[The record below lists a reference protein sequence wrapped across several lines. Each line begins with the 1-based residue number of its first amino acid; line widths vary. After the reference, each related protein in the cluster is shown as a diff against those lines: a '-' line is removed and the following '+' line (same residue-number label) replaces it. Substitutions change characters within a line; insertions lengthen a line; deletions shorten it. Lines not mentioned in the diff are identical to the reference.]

1 MRVTSRLAAMWRN
14 VIHRSR
20 TERDLDSE
28 LRATFELL
36 VEEKTRSGLN
46 AAEARRAAAIE
57 LRVESVKEQVRE
69 VRTGGFMDTLLQ
81 DVRYAA
87 RLLGRRPLFT
97 LTAALSLAVGIGANA
112 TVFTIADGLLLRF
125 SPAAVA
131 EPDRLVD
138 MGRSLGGP
146 TFGFNPASYP
156 DYLDIRRRT
165 TTLDDV
171 YAHPLFPKSMSL
183 ISQAGSEPV
192 VADIVTTN
200 YFSALGARAAMGR
213 MFGPGDSDQP
223 EASPIVVLS
232 HRFWTRRFN
241 GDPSIVGQ
249 TVRINRYPMTVVG
262 VAQEGFQGTTVV
274 AVDLWVPMSMYT
286 SLSAA
291 TPAQFAARNAGWVV
305 MGARLKPGVS
315 VAQAAA
321 DLDAIDRALREE
333 YPDPRNTRGLRLQS
347 ASPVAGNRFGVA
359 AFIVLLAAIVSTVLA
374 IACANV
380 AGMLLARAS
389 ERRRE
394 MALRLAIGAGRS
406 RLIRQLL
413 TETLMMF
420 ALGAAAAVVLSWAM
434 TSALVS
440 LLPTLPIP
448 VQISLALDWRV
459 VLFTSGLSLVAAT
472 LSGLAPAL
480 HASRADVSTVLK
492 AESQGVSSRL
502 RIRHAFVVAQIA
514 LSLLLVVVGGLFTRT
529 LQQAGSADTG
539 FDPKGIEVA
548 SLDFSV
554 AGYTN
559 DTGRT
564 FAGDVIDRVR
574 RLPGVQAA
582 SMAHDLPLASE
593 GLGFGLSLPGA
604 TPPPGQALSGVGAG
618 GNIVTPGYF
627 ATMRIP
633 LLAGRDFTD
642 RDTAGAPLVAVIGEA
657 GARRFWPGQNPI
669 GQQLVLNGGL
679 DSAGA
684 LVQIVGV
691 ARDLQYRS
699 LEFGRVP
706 FLYLPLRQHYM
717 PEMTL
722 VVRSADSQ
730 RVAPQVRA
738 LVSTMNSDLPVL
750 SAQPIEEVIAASLAP
765 QRIAAFVAGTFGVVG
780 VLLAAMGVYGVTAY
794 SVARRTRE
802 IAIRTA
808 LGAQHA
814 SIVGLVLKQ
823 AIWLTT
829 TGSVIG
835 LALAAVAGQV
845 LSLLLVGVSPIDPL
859 TFIAAVIG
867 CTVVTLTAC
876 YVPVHRAMRIEAS
889 EALRYE

>member
-46 AAEARRAAAIE
+46 ASEARRAAAIE

-97 LTAALSLAVGIGANA
+97 LTAALSLAVGIGANT
-112 TVFTIADGLLLRF
+112 TVFTIANGLLRF
-125 SPAAVA
+125 SPVAVA

-138 MGRSLGGP
+138 MGRSLNGP
-146 TFGFNPASYP
+146 AFGFNPASYP

-171 YAHPLFPKSMSL
+171 YAHPLFPKPMNL
-183 ISQAGSEPV
+183 ISAAGSEPV
-192 VADIVTTN
+192 VADVVTTN
-200 YFSALGARAAMGR
+200 YFSALGARAAIGR
-213 MFGPGDSDQP
+213 MFGPGDSDRL

-249 TVRINRYPMTVVG
+249 TVRLNRHPMTVVG

-286 SLSAA
+286 SVSAA
-291 TPAQFAARNAGWVV
+291 TAAQFAARNAGWVV

-359 AFIVLLAAIVSTVLA
+359 AFIVLLGAIVSTVLA

-420 ALGAAAAVVLSWAM
+420 ALGAIAAVVLSWAM

-448 VQISLALDWRV
+448 VRVSLGLDWRV
-459 VLFTSGLSLVAAT
+459 VLFTSGLSLIAAM

-492 AESQGVSSRL
+492 AESHGVSSRL

-548 SLDFSV
+548 SLDV
-554 AGYTN
+554 VAAGYTK
-559 DTGRT
+559 DTGPA
-564 FAGDVIDRVR
+564 FATDVIDRVR

-582 SMAHDLPLASE
+582 SMTLSLPLASE

-604 TPPPGQALSGVGAG
+604 TPSPGQPVPGVGAG

-627 ATMRIP
+627 AAMRIP
-633 LLAGRDFTD
+633 LVSGRDFTEG
-642 RDTAGAPLVAVIGEA
+642 DTAGAPLVAVIGEA
-657 GARRFWPGQNPI
+657 GARRFWPGRDPI
-669 GQQLVLNGGL
+669 GQRLVLNAGL
-679 DSAGA
+679 DDEAV
-684 LVQIVGV
+684 VQIAGV

-699 LEFGRVP
+699 LEFGQVP
-706 FLYLPLRQHYM
+706 FIYLPLRQHYL
-717 PEMTL
+717 PQMTL

-738 LVSTMNSDLPVL
+738 LVSAMNSGLPVL
-750 SAQPIEEVIAASLAP
+750 SVRPIEDVIAASLAP

-814 SIVGLVLKQ
+814 SIVGLVLRQ

-859 TFIAAVIG
+859 TFMAAVIA
-867 CTVVTLTAC
+867 CTAVTLTAC
-876 YVPVHRAMRIEAS
+876 YVPVHRAMRIQAS

>member
-28 LRATFELL
+28 VRAAFEWL
-36 VEEKTRSGLN
+36 VDEKTRSGLN
-46 AAEARRAAAIE
+46 VVEARRAAAIE
-57 LRVESVKEQVRE
+57 LNIESVKEQVRE
-69 VRTGGFMDTLLQ
+69 VRTGAFMDTLLQ
-81 DVRYAA
+81 DIRYAA
-87 RLLGRRPLFT
+87 RLLRRRPLFT
-97 LTAALSLAVGIGANA
+97 LTAALSLAIGIGANT
-112 TVFTIADGLLLRF
+112 TVFTIANGLLRF

-131 EPDRLVD
+131 DPDRLVD
-138 MGRSLGGP
+138 LGRSLGGP
-146 TFGFNPASYP
+146 PIGFNPASYP

-171 YAHPLFPKSMSL
+171 YAHPLFPKSMNL
-183 ISQAGSEPV
+183 ISAAGSEPV
-192 VADIVTTN
+192 VADVVTTN

-213 MFGPGDSDQP
+213 MFGPGDSDQL

-249 TVRINRYPMTVVG
+249 TVRLNRYPMTVVG

-286 SLSAA
+286 SLSSA
-291 TPAQFAARNAGWVV
+291 TPEQFAARNAGWVV

-315 VAQAAA
+315 MAQAAA

-333 YPDPRNTRGLRLQS
+333 YPDPRNTRSLRLQS

-359 AFIVLLAAIVSTVLA
+359 AFIVLLAAIVATVLA

-420 ALGAAAAVVLSWAM
+420 ALGAAAAVALAQVM

-440 LLPTLPIP
+440 LLPTLSIP

-459 VLFTSGLSLVAAT
+459 VLFTSGLSLIAAT

-492 AESQGVSSRL
+492 AESHGVSSRL

-514 LSLLLVVVGGLFTRT
+514 LSLLLVVIGGLFTRT

-539 FDPKGIEVA
+539 FDPKGLEVA

-559 DTGRT
+559 DTGPT
-564 FAGDVIDRVR
+564 FVSDVVDRVR
-574 RLPGVQAA
+574 LRPGVRAA
-582 SMAHDLPLASE
+582 SMARALPLASE
-593 GLGFGLSLPGA
+593 GLGFLLSLPGA
-604 TPPPGQALSGVGAG
+604 TPSPGQFISGVPAG
-618 GNIVTPGYF
+618 GNVVTPGYF
-627 ATMRIP
+627 ATMGIP
-633 LLAGRDFTD
+633 LVAGRDFTES
-642 RDTAGAPLVAVIGEA
+642 DTSGAPRVAVIGES

-669 GQQLVLNGGL
+669 GQQLVLNPGL
-679 DSAGA
+679 DSAV
-684 LVQIVGV
+684 LVQIIAV

-699 LEFGRVP
+699 LEFGQAP
-706 FLYLPLRQHYM
+706 FIYLPLRQHYM

-722 VVRSADSQ
+722 VVRSADSH
-730 RVAPQVRA
+730 RVAAQVRA
-738 LVSTMNSDLPVL
+738 LVSTMNSSLPVL
-750 SAQPIEEVIAASLAP
+750 SVRPIEDVIAASLAP
-765 QRIAAFVAGTFGVVG
+765 QRIAAFVAGTFGLVG

-845 LSLLLVGVSPIDPL
+845 LSLLLVGVSPIDPF
-859 TFIAAVIG
+859 TFMAAVIA